1 MFKNSISGDYSYEH
15 RVIEQPT
22 FLTINGQK
30 AEPSSILSRINMR
43 IMHGL
48 GDLKYGLFTLEIM
61 LMRYL
66 LPKEQM
72 NLIVQKI
79 FKSEI
84 NLSSR

>member
-1 MFKNSISGDYSYEH
+1 
-15 RVIEQPT
+15 
-22 FLTINGQK
+22 
-30 AEPSSILSRINMR
+30 MR

-48 GDLKYGLFTLEIM
+48 GDLKYGLSTLEIM

-72 NLIVQKI
+72 NLIVLKI

>member
-1 MFKNSISGDYSYEH
+1 MVK
-15 RVIEQPT
+15 RP
-22 FLTINGQK
+22 
-30 AEPSSILSRINMR
+30 EPSSILSRINMR

-48 GDLKYGLFTLEIM
+48 GDLKYGLSTLEIM

-72 NLIVQKI
+72 NLIVLKI

>member
-1 MFKNSISGDYSYEH
+1 METTATN

-22 FLTINGQK
+22 FLTINRQK
-30 AEPSSILSRINMR
+30 AGTFVYTFKDKYER
-43 IMHGL
+43 IMLGL
-48 GDLKYGLFTLEIM
+48 GDLKFGLSTLEIM

-72 NLIVQKI
+72 NLIVLKI

>member
-1 MFKNSISGDYSYEH
+1 MVKK
-15 RVIEQPT
+15 P
-22 FLTINGQK
+22 
-30 AEPSSILSRINMR
+30 EPSSILSRINMR

-48 GDLKYGLFTLEIM
+48 GDLKYGLSTLEIM

-66 LPKEQM
+66 LPKEQI
-72 NLIVQKI
+72 NLIALKI